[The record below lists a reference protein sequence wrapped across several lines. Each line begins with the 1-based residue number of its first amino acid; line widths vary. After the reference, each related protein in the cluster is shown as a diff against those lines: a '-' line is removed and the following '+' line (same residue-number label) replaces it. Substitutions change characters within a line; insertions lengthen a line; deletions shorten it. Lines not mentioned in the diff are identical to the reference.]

1 MVKRATGLL
10 ILVCILVTGIFT
22 ASASSDPLVFFE
34 EPEQT
39 IFVGKTLSVKPQFKN
54 AKAKATLL
62 FTSSDESVASVTKA
76 GVVKGVSAGEA
87 TIVCTATT
95 SEGTHEASY
104 DIVVIKAVTS
114 IKLGRAL
121 SLATGTTYTLQA
133 EIAPSDATNP
143 VLQWTSSKD
152 SVVSVDA
159 NGNIAAHANGTA
171 TITATSTDGSKR
183 KASVSVTVKNYDV
196 IIRSKEGAKV
206 TYSTGSGMFGISYD
220 SKKGIVDSSSGDGDT
235 VILTPIEA
243 GTDTFTISV
252 TNYLTRGTKRF
263 NYSVYI
269 TPNALNF
276 DDDSSAFAADK
287 PIMVAGLT
295 AMYDLAYQ
303 RKGQEYSL
311 YLLIDT
317 DSKLVKNFGTSDK
330 GVLVGK
336 YKGDLKKEADVHY
349 IGGNMHDYL
358 RFSTEDSTNTL
369 IMKDMDGF
377 EWEWLQV
384 DVASAVEILSQPGY
398 SEITSY

>member
-1 MVKRATGLL
+1 M
-10 ILVCILVTGIFT
+10 
-22 ASASSDPLVFFE
+22 
-34 EPEQT
+34 
-39 IFVGKTLSVKPQFKN
+39 
-54 AKAKATLL
+54 
-62 FTSSDESVASVTKA
+62 
-76 GVVKGVSAGEA
+76 
-87 TIVCTATT
+87 
-95 SEGTHEASY
+95 
-104 DIVVIKAVTS
+104 
-114 IKLGRAL
+114 
-121 SLATGTTYTLQA
+121 
-133 EIAPSDATNP
+133 
-143 VLQWTSSKD
+143 
-152 SVVSVDA
+152 
-159 NGNIAAHANGTA
+159 
-171 TITATSTDGSKR
+171 
-183 KASVSVTVKNYDV
+183 TVKNYDV